1 MTTLREF
8 SHELEQMIRELERA
22 PNVVITTSSS
32 RDRSAAENAKIF
44 EEQRAAGRDPLFV
57 ADDEMDEIVDMLETS
72 IANSIETR
80 PTGDT
85 ERALGDVGELILDAI
100 IDHVKSGTSE
110 NGPMAPLAES
120 TEKRKKAEVG
130 SRPILVRTG
139 QLIDSLMFE
148 LEK

>member
-8 SHELEQMIRELERA
+8 SRELEQMIREIDRA

-32 RDRSAAENAKIF
+32 RGRTAAENAKIF

-57 ADDEMDEIVDMLETS
+57 ADDEMDEIIDMLETS

-85 ERALGDVGELILDAI
+85 ERALGDVGGLILDAI
-100 IDHVKSGTSE
+100 IDHVKSGASE